1 MHTAYLKLATAILVF
16 GISVVKPKKLNLLD
30 IFSVSLD
37 NVTNHLASIDFG
49 QSPKT
54 KEI

>member
-1 MHTAYLKLATAILVF
+1 MF

-37 NVTNHLASIDFG
+37 NVTVYFIIIVYFKQEVIFEVGNI
-49 QSPKT
+49 
-54 KEI
+54 